1 MGCRRFQHQPDD
13 WSFDGSLPLPEPCS
27 GERHRLAVGLAG
39 NERCLPPAGLDCLGH
54 GCIALQPRMVGEHHT
69 WVLRLSFLLQGPG
82 RYVGLEFVRLGRLG
96 PYRLARILL
105 DHRTLCDLHHFL
117 GSCRPLLLAHPGL
130 VVPEDRQ
137 GDGWQAKGGSSG
149 RCSPSV
155 IPIGDCSWGTS
166 RMHRDRGGRLG
177 QRQETEQ
184 DVMMGPCD
192 LSVRCPLHVHSSA
205 AHVDVF
211 CAVCLA
217 QPRPQ
222 C

>member
-39 NERCLPPAGLDCLGH
+39 NERCLPPAGPDCLGH
-54 GCIALQPRMVGEHHT
+54 VSLAIQPRMVGKHDA
-69 WVLRLSFLLQGPG
+69 WVLRFPLLLQGPG
-82 RYVGLEFVRLGRLG
+82 RHVGVELVRLGHLG
-96 PYRLARILL
+96 PYRFARILL
-105 DHRTLCDLHHFL
+105 DNWTLCDLHHHL
-117 GSCRPLLLAHPGL
+117 GARRPLLLAHPDL

-137 GDGWQAKGGSSG
+137 GDGCQAKGGSWC
-149 RCSPSV
+149 RYSPSV
-155 IPIGDCSWGTS
+155 IPICDCSWGTS

-184 DVMMGPCD
+184 GVMMGAMGPQR
-192 LSVRCPLHVHSSA
+192 VIMGA
-205 AHVDVF
+205 M
-211 CAVCLA
+211 
-217 QPRPQ
+217 RPE

>member
-96 PYRLARILL
+96 PYWLARILL

-184 DVMMGPCD
+184 GVMMGAMGPQR
-192 LSVRCPLHVHSSA
+192 VIMGA
-205 AHVDVF
+205 M
-211 CAVCLA
+211 
-217 QPRPQ
+217 RPE